1 MTDRT
6 YLSGYGTGPWGSSGR
21 KTRDQIMATTAFA
34 HVHPEVM
41 RRLFAI
47 ADLVL
52 DAGSDFG
59 FGGGTREFAE
69 QDAEF
74 RHRHFIVPTGGIW
87 TYDGHRWQ
95 RYDWAA
101 PYAPPGNSWHER
113 LSSTHGAIAVDAL
126 GDHAMAT
133 PLCLEHGLVNHISNE
148 AWHYQAL
155 EVPHARTYNL
165 VWGELAVWPLPT
177 DQPPIPPVPGEEP
190 DMYQPL
196 ARSER
201 AYDSR
206 PDAQGFVDAVYRDAN
221 KDVAQTPLVPG
232 AFRRVFI
239 GLQTNAHVMITAIG
253 SNPGFV
259 KVAGV
264 STEPGTSVANIDADG
279 ITNGGVPVGIPDG
292 HIYLWTNTTCDVVV
306 DVFARW
312 D

>member
-1 MTDRT
+1 
-6 YLSGYGTGPWGSSGR
+6 
-21 KTRDQIMATTAFA
+21 MAITAFA

-52 DAGSDFG
+52 DNGSDFG

-74 RHRHFIVPTGGIW
+74 RRRHYIVPSGGIW

-101 PYAPPGNSWHER
+101 PYAPPGYSWHER
-113 LSSTHGAIAVDAL
+113 VSSTHGAIAVDAL

-133 PLCLEHGLVNHISNE
+133 PMTLEHGLVNHISNE

-155 EVPHARTYNL
+155 EVPHARSYNL
-165 VWGELAVWPLPT
+165 VWGELAVWPLPA
-177 DQPPIPPVPGEEP
+177 DQPPIPGDEP
-190 DMYQPL
+190 DMYQAL
-196 ARSER
+196 DSSQR

-206 PDAQGFVDAVYRDAN
+206 PGEQAFIDDVYRVPNAA
-221 KDVAQTPLVPG
+221 VPQVPLEPG
-232 AFRRVFI
+232 SFRKVFI
-239 GLQTNAHVMITAIG
+239 GLEKNAHVMITAVG

-259 KVAGV
+259 KMAGV
-264 STEPGTSVANIDADG
+264 AVEPKTSVANIDADG
-279 ITNGGVPVGIPDG
+279 ITNGGVPVGTPDG
-292 HIYLWTNTTCDVVV
+292 HIYLWSNTTCDVVV

-312 D
+312 N